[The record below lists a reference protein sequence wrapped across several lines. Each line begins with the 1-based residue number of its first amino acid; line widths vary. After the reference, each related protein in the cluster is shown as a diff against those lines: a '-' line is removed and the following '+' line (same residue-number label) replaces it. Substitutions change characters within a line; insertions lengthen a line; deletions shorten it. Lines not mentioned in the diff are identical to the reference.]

1 MYGTE
6 KTLGHGAH
14 LSKDDSTDVAL
25 RGGQRELIIAP
36 GCPVCEGRNTGEFLL
51 VRDMPVFCNVLW
63 PTRAAAL
70 EACTGDIRLVSCEDC
85 GHVFNSAFD
94 VTKTVYSAAYENS
107 LHFSQ
112 HFNEYARDLATR
124 LIESYAVVDKDIIEV
139 GCGSGEF
146 LTLICEMG
154 GNRGFG
160 FDKSFPGRAFDS
172 GQPTFIADFY
182 DERYSHYPCDLLC
195 CRHVL
200 EHIAEPYDFLLG
212 ILKSLRASK
221 KAIAYFEVPN
231 SAFTLD
237 RLGIWDVIYEHCGYF
252 SASSLTC
259 LFQRAGF
266 AVNRLSE
273 SYGGQFLGIDCTFGE
288 DKVSSGVQRC
298 EAGEVRASV
307 ESFPNRYRQK
317 IDHWHEVCRE
327 LEHSGKR
334 ALVWGGGSKG
344 VTFLNL
350 LKPACVLGVI
360 DLNPRKHG
368 HYVPVTGHEVLS
380 PSHVADLKPDVVL
393 VMNGVYQDEIRA
405 FLHGERLS
413 PELLIV

>member
-1 MYGTE
+1 MP
-6 KTLGHGAH
+6 
-14 LSKDDSTDVAL
+14 AL
-25 RGGQRELIIAP
+25 AA
-36 GCPVCEGRNTGEFLL
+36 GCPACEGRNTREFLL
-51 VRDMPVFCNVLW
+51 VRDMPIFCNVLW
-63 PTRAAAL
+63 PTHAAAI
-70 EACTGDIRLVSCEDC
+70 EAGSGDIRLVSCEDC

-112 HFNEYARDLATR
+112 HFNKYAQELAAR
-124 LIESYAVVDKDIIEV
+124 LIETYAILGKDIIEV

-146 LTLICEMG
+146 LALICEMG
-154 GNRGFG
+154 GNRGVG
-160 FDKSFPGRAFDS
+160 FDKSFPGRSVDS
-172 GQPTFIADFY
+172 GKLTFIRDFY
-182 DERYSHYPCDLLC
+182 DDRYSHYPCDLLC

-200 EHIAEPYDFLLG
+200 EHIAEPYEFLLS
-212 ILKSLRASK
+212 IRKSLRASK

-231 SAFTLD
+231 AAFTLD

-259 LFQRAGF
+259 LFRRAGF
-266 AVNRLSE
+266 AINRLSE
-273 SYGGQFLGIDCTFGE
+273 SYGGQFLGIECTLSE
-288 DKVSSGVQRC
+288 DEASSGVQTC
-298 EAGEVRASV
+298 EASEVRASV
-307 ESFPNRYRQK
+307 KSFPDRYRQK
-317 IDHWHEVCRE
+317 TAHWQDVCRE
-327 LEHSGKR
+327 LEHRGKR

-380 PSHVADLKPDVVL
+380 PSRVADLNPDVVL

-405 FLHGERLS
+405 FLDGERLS
-413 PELLIV
+413 PEVLIV